1 MFVCIS
7 LCGGARARAYVCM
20 RERVCVFVIHTFVH
34 ALATAQ
40 PHPLFKGN
48 VVPLE
53 LFFLNPNMK
62 SSKPCLLPP
71 HPPSPSFLYIL
82 IFFLDRV
89 DIQIV
94 L

>member
-1 MFVCIS
+1 MYLCVCV
-7 LCGGARARAYVCM
+7 GARARAYVCM
-20 RERVCVFVIHTFVH
+20 KESVRVFVIHTFVH
-34 ALATAQ
+34 VLATAQ
-40 PHPLFKGN
+40 RYPPVQGQYN
-48 VVPLE
+48 TTGE
-53 LFFLNPNMK
+53 IFLNPNMK

-82 IFFLDRV
+82 NICLDRV